1 MSVDKLLMTKSNILN
16 LKTIIKDSTDVLPFS
31 IIEIFS
37 GDVRIDTG
45 QTDFDGIDIFVISS
59 GSIIDNKILIKIY
72 GIKCEVFENEYMI
85 NDNLKLIINL
95 EYRETTYNHLSQMGD
110 MFKKL
115 NIIFNLELREE

>member
-1 MSVDKLLMTKSNILN
+1 MSVDKLLITKRNILN

>member
-1 MSVDKLLMTKSNILN
+1 MSVDKLLMTKRNILN

-85 NDNLKLIINL
+85 NDFSQFSLKVGKLFYKKSKYYFRNMFNRIIRI
-95 EYRETTYNHLSQMGD
+95 YY
-110 MFKKL
+110 
-115 NIIFNLELREE
+115 

>member
-1 MSVDKLLMTKSNILN
+1 MTKRNILN
-16 LKTIIKDSTDVLPFS
+16 LKTIIKDSTDVLSYS

-72 GIKCEVFENEYMI
+72 IKF
-85 NDNLKLIINL
+85 NLKMLQKYKADTSSRLQEQKIRKPHTWHKFVQNKFQI
-95 EYRETTYNHLSQMGD
+95 S
-110 MFKKL
+110 
-115 NIIFNLELREE
+115 

>member
-1 MSVDKLLMTKSNILN
+1 MSVDKLLMTKRNILN

>member
-1 MSVDKLLMTKSNILN
+1 MTKRNILN
-16 LKTIIKDSTDVLPFS
+16 LKTIIKDSTDVLSYS

-85 NDNLKLIINL
+85 NDNLKLIINI